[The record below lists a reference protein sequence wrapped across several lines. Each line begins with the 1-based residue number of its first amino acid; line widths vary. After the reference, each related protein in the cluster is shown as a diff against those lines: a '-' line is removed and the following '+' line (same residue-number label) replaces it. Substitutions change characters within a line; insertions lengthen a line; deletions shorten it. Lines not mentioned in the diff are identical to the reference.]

1 LGKKVIAAALR
12 QVGEEVHV
20 HDDYFFPDQRDE
32 TWLREVG
39 RRGWV
44 VLTKDS
50 RIRYRGPELAAL
62 QRARVR
68 AFVLTSGDLQG
79 TEMAE
84 IFVRALPAI
93 KRFVAKN
100 APPFIAR
107 VTKSGAVS
115 PLFSG
120 G

>member
-1 LGKKVIAAALR
+1 
-12 QVGEEVHV
+12 
-20 HDDYFFPDQRDE
+20 
-32 TWLREVG
+32 
-39 RRGWV
+39 V

-68 AFVLTSGDLQG
+68 TFVLTSGDLQG

-100 APPFIAR
+100 VPPFIAR
-107 VTKSGAVS
+107 ITKNGAVS
-115 PLFSG
+115 ALFSG
-120 G
+120 D